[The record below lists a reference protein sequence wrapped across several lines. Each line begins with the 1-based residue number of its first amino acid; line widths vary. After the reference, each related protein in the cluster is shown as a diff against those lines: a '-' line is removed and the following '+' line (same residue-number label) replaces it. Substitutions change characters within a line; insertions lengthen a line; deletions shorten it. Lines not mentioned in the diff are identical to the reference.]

1 MARYIDVDSLIPL
14 DNDDA
19 LARVFEHYKKTVAKE
34 IFDEIENNYADFLF
48 DGCRNIVVLT
58 EKDFAELKKKYT
70 EPVHCKDCQHLMFSD
85 HYGECS
91 KGYRGIVSPEDSCEH
106 GEKKI

>member
-1 MARYIDVDSLIPL
+1 MEMLLCCATGGMLSKHTYTYKVMESAVMNYIQANRDYAVED
-14 DNDDA
+14 
-19 LARVFEHYKKTVAKE
+19 YKQ
-34 IFDEIENNYADFLF
+34 
-48 DGCRNIVVLT
+48 
-58 EKDFAELKKKYT
+58 YT
-70 EPVHCKDCQHLMFSD
+70 NRVHCKDCQHLMFSD